1 MSNVVER
8 LQVYSREIQRMEDMK
23 RLNVPIEADL
33 HKQLKVKVAEK
44 GETVAQFVREAIAEK
59 LERENAKGE

>member
-8 LQVYSREIQRMEDMK
+8 LQVYSREIQRMEEMK

-59 LERENAKGE
+59 LEMENAKGE

>member
-1 MSNVVER
+1 MGNVVKR

-59 LERENAKGE
+59 LDRENAKGE